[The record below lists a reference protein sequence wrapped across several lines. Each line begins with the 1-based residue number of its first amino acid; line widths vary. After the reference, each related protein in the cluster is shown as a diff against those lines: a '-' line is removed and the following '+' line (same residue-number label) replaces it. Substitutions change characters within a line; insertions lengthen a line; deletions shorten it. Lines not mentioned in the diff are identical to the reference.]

1 MLKKNVFKFCCKSAD
16 LSPRGPAVSESDL
29 KLQRELV
36 RQQQEFLQR
45 QQEQL
50 QQSQSQQAQ
59 ALKQQERL
67 CDQIKH
73 LGNMLC
79 YFHFPGL

>member
-1 MLKKNVFKFCCKSAD
+1 M
-16 LSPRGPAVSESDL
+16 SPRGPAVSESDL
-29 KLQRELV
+29 KLQKELV
-36 RQQQEFLQR
+36 RQQQEFLQQ

-73 LGNMLC
+73 LGMLC
-79 YFHFPGL
+79 YFHFSGLFNGVINS